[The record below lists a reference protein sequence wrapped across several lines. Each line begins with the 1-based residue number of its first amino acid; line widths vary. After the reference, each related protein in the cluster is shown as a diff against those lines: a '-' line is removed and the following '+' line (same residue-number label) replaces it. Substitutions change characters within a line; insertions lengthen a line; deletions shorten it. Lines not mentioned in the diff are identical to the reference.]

1 MSNPTLKTLMTIFFV
16 SLFVLPMMAQK
27 ATLKGKMTSED
38 NGTTLPFAN
47 VIIGD
52 SGTTTDFDGNYEI
65 QLDAGTYNVTYEYIG
80 LTAKTEEVTLSSG
93 EVKELSVSLSE
104 SAELLE
110 QVVVTGT
117 KSGVKIGES
126 TVSIAVVKPDLLN
139 NTNSDSDEIV
149 QKVPGVTVID
159 GQANIRG
166 GSGYSYG
173 AGSRVLLL
181 VDDLPFLAGDAGFP
195 NWSDIP
201 IENAGQIEVLK
212 GAASSLYGSSAMNG
226 IINFKTAYPT
236 SESYTRISLYN
247 TNYFPPRK
255 ESIINNEGNEVELD
269 RQWWDNDDSRRNVL
283 IEEDSTTLKKPGN
296 RGIQFAHREKFGK
309 FDLVLGGVFY
319 DNHGFRQFERDDKI
333 RLNFNTRYR
342 ITDRFSIGVNGNINR
357 GSSTSYF
364 LWQNPNEGSYASFS
378 RIEGEAGEILDAF
391 GLNGFSTTTSSKTFR
406 YNIDPFLANISTKE
420 ILKEQVSTS

>member
-1 MSNPTLKTLMTIFFV
+1 MSNPNFKTLILFLFV
-16 SLFVLPMMAQK
+16 SLFALPVMAQK
-27 ATLKGKMTSED
+27 ATLKGQLKNED
-38 NGTTLPFAN
+38 GTTLPFAN
-47 VIIGD
+47 VIVGD
-52 SGTTTDFDGNYEI
+52 TGTTTDFDGNYEL
-65 QLDAGTYNVTYEYIG
+65 QLDAGTHSITYEYIG
-80 LTAKTEEVTLSSG
+80 LTAKTEQVTVAAG

-110 QVVVTGT
+110 QVVVTAN

-139 NTNSDSDEIV
+139 NTNSASSEIV
-149 QKVPGVTVID
+149 QKVPGVNVID

-201 IENAGQIEVLK
+201 IENAGQVEVLK

-247 TNYFPPRK
+247 VNFFSPGSETFTT
-255 ESIINNEGNEVELD
+255 
-269 RQWWDNDDSRRNVL
+269 DDGG
-283 IEEDSTTLKKPGN
+283 EEDRHWWKKDDIRRTAVPFEGDTVSLNRPGN
-296 RGIQFAHREKFGK
+296 RGLQFAHRQKFGK
-309 FDLVLGGVFY
+309 FDLVLGGVLY
-319 DNHGFRQFERDDKI
+319 DNHGFRQYSRDNK
-333 RLNFNTRYR
+333 
-342 ITDRFSIGVNGNINR
+342 VPV
-357 GSSTSYF
+357 SYTH
-364 LWQNPNEGSYASFS
+364 LTLP
-378 RIEGEAGEILDAF
+378 
-391 GLNGFSTTTSSKTFR
+391 TTP
-406 YNIDPFLANISTKE
+406 Y
-420 ILKEQVSTS
+420 V